1 MLRFV
6 YIYKDNGGDEILW
19 SIRSIKKYCK
29 TECSITVITPKLTDK
44 LKEFSDLIHFKA
56 YDYYGK
62 KQMNAI
68 YKILK
73 YCNNMDE
80 EFVLMNDDFI
90 FLKDFEEIPIYTW
103 GVLNEDFIRAK
114 NGLYQVSLRNAIRT
128 IGKEKPLNFEIH
140 YPIVVNPKDFI
151 SSMKGVSW
159 NTHSTVYRS
168 IYGNKYVKDYKDLD
182 YDFKVYNIN
191 DFKLL
196 KDGDFMSL
204 SDKSAKFDSVKEL
217 LLERGLL

>member
-29 TECSITVITPKLTDK
+29 VDYSITLIAHSLPKRLE
-44 LKEFSDLIHFKA
+44 EFGDIIHFRV
-56 YDYYGK
+56 YDYYSK

-73 YCNNMDE
+73 YCNSVEDD
-80 EFVLMNDDFI
+80 FVLMNDDFI
-90 FLKDFEEIPIYTW
+90 FLQDFSDIPCYTW
-103 GVLNEDFIRAK
+103 GVLSEDFIKGK
-114 NGLYQVSLRNAIRT
+114 NGLYQKSLRNAVKS
-128 IGKEKPLNFEIH
+128 IGVKEPINFEVH
-140 YPIVVNPKDFI
+140 YPMVVNPKNFI
-151 SSMKGVSW
+151 NSMEGVPW

-168 IYGNKYVKDYKDLD
+168 IYGNKYVKDYINSDI
-182 YDFKVYNIN
+182 DFKVYNIH
-191 DFKLL
+191 DFRFLHT
-196 KDGDFMSL
+196 GAFISL

-217 LLERGLL
+217 LRERGLL